1 MSWAVVTG
9 ASGGIG
15 LEMVRALAEQEP
27 QIHFLLIARRE
38 EELQKLVAELKEKKV
53 RAEYLALDLTQS
65 DATKKVEDRIRNSG
79 YAVRHL
85 INNAG
90 FGWWGRFDEQP
101 LKNVE
106 EMIMLNVMALTVLTR
121 RLIPLM
127 ETSGRIVNI
136 ASSAG
141 FAPMAGFAV
150 YAATKSYVLNF
161 SLALDAELRKE
172 REITVSAICPGPV
185 ETQFFERAHM
195 GEASPASRWREK
207 PEMTAKR
214 ALKGSARGRVLVTT
228 GIAAWGVRFASW
240 LMPRRMLARASGSQL
255 VKEA

>member
-15 LEMVRALAEQEP
+15 LEMVRELAEREP

-38 EELQKLVAELKEKKV
+38 EELKSVVAELKEKKV
-53 RAEYLALDLTQS
+53 RAEYMVLDLTQA
-65 DATKKVEDRIRNSG
+65 DATKKIEDRIRTSG

-90 FGWWGRFDEQP
+90 FGWWGRFDHQP

-141 FAPMAGFAV
+141 FVPMAGFAV
-150 YAATKSYVLNF
+150 YAATKAFVLNF

-185 ETQFFERAHM
+185 ETNFFERAKM
-195 GEASPASRWREK
+195 GESTPSSYWREN
-207 PEMTAKR
+207 PQMTAKR
-214 ALKGSARGRVLVTT
+214 ALRGSARGRALVTT
-228 GIAAWGVRFASW
+228 GMAAWGIRFVSW
-240 LMPRRMLARASGSQL
+240 LMPRRMLARASGSGL
-255 VKEA
+255 MKEA